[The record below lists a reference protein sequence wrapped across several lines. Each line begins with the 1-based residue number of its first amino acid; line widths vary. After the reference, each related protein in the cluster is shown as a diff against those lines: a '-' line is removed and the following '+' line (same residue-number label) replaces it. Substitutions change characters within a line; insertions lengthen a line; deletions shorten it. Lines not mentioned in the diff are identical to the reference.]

1 MPLRASFRLSWKEF
15 IATWCLG
22 ITPAYTEQDV
32 TLALEAVERCTP
44 ERLDQLERSGQRGV
58 LLISSAVHFGTV
70 LKRCEPLQGF
80 APVLARLRAGEESAL
95 AELEVAAALVQIGLV
110 PQLEPELGGKKL
122 DAGFRY
128 DGRDVYVEVIAPE
141 RSDAMK
147 EASEAIH
154 SLASRLANGNPGTRI
169 EVLLTPPFST
179 DNSDDI
185 VARVNS
191 AQWRSVQREI
201 AGIATFTKE
210 AAPSTAIVSPRIA
223 WRGES
228 PVLGVGQGSVN
239 GSVVT
244 VVLVRLPMDDERAQ
258 RVLAGELHHFSRE
271 TPNLL
276 IMNVT
281 SVVGGMKGWTP
292 LIEKCFQPT
301 RNRRIGAV
309 LLYEMMTVGLRAQI
323 WERWR
328 LVRNPHAY
336 VPIPERLLDSLATLD
351 QGEYSVTQ

>member
-1 MPLRASFRLSWKEF
+1 MPLRASFRLPWQEF

-22 ITPAYTEQDV
+22 VPPAYTEQDV

-58 LLISSAVHFGTV
+58 LQISSAVYFGTV

-80 APVLARLRAGEESAL
+80 APVLARLRGGEESAL

-110 PQLEPELGGKKL
+110 PQLEPELRGKKL
-122 DAGFRY
+122 DAGFCY

-154 SLASRLANGNPGTRI
+154 SLANRLADENPGTRI
-169 EVLLTPPFST
+169 EVLFAPPFST
-179 DNSDDI
+179 DNSHEI

-191 AQWRSVQREI
+191 AQRRSVQREI

-210 AAPSTAIVSPRIA
+210 TAPPAAVISPRIA
-223 WRGES
+223 WSGKS
-228 PVLGVGQGSVN
+228 PVLGSGTARVN
-239 GSVVT
+239 GSEVT
-244 VVLVRLPMDDERAQ
+244 VVAVRLPMDDERAQ
-258 RVLAGELHHFSRE
+258 RVLAAELHHFSKDL
-271 TPNLL
+271 PNLL
-276 IMNVT
+276 VMNVT

-292 LIEKCFQPT
+292 LIENCFQPT

-309 LLYEMMTVGLRAQI
+309 VLYETAIIGQKSQV
-323 WERWR
+323 WTRWR
-328 LVRNPHAY
+328 VIKNPHAY
-336 VPIPERLLDSLATLD
+336 VPVPERLLDSIATLD
-351 QGEYSVTQ
+351 QRDYRVT